1 LLISVYSFVGF
12 MYLAA
17 FLCLWFLKAWKIGE
31 MERLAALEEKP
42 TDSIDPVTS
51 NGESHVLR
59 DEEARVKPR
68 SSFVKRML
76 IWRKV

>member
-1 LLISVYSFVGF
+1 MTNMYRFVGF
-12 MYLAA
+12 MYLTA
-17 FLCLWFLKAWKIGE
+17 FICLWFLKAWKIGE
-31 MERLAALEEKP
+31 MERIAEKP
-42 TDSIDPVTS
+42 SDTN
-51 NGESHVLR
+51 NGAADALR

>member
-1 LLISVYSFVGF
+1 

-17 FLCLWFLKAWKIGE
+17 FICLWLLKAWKIGE
-31 MERLAALEEKP
+31 MERLAELEEKP
-42 TDSIDPVTS
+42 PDSSDPMTS
-51 NGESHVLR
+51 NGAADVLR

-76 IWRKV
+76 IWKKV

>member
-1 LLISVYSFVGF
+1 
-12 MYLAA
+12 MYLTA
-17 FLCLWFLKAWKIGE
+17 FICLWFLKAWKIGE
-31 MERLAALEEKP
+31 MERLAELEEKP
-42 TDSIDPVTS
+42 PDSIDPMIS
-51 NGESHVLR
+51 NGAVGVLR